1 MQREH
6 SYRVVTQWTGAAG
19 GSTRNYK
26 SYSRTYDQHIG
37 DKLTLTG
44 SADATFLGDASLVN
58 PEDLLVAALSSCH
71 MLSYLACCALD
82 GVEVIAYEDAAEG
95 VMVEERG
102 AGQFRSVMLRPTVT
116 VAAGTDMEKAQALHK
131 NAHEVCF
138 IARSVNFPVEHE
150 ARIVVAQ

>member
-6 SYRVVTQWTGAAG
+6 SYRVVTEWTGAAD
-19 GSTRNYK
+19 GSTVTYK
-26 SYSRTYDQHIG
+26 SYSRTYRQQIG

-44 SADATFLGDASLVN
+44 SADAAFLGDASLVN
-58 PEDLLVAALSSCH
+58 PEDLMVAALSSCH

-82 GVEVIAYEDAAEG
+82 VVEVTAYEDAAEG
-95 VMVEERG
+95 IMVEERG
-102 AGQFRSVMLRPTVT
+102 AGQFQSVMLRPTVT

-150 ARIVVAQ
+150 ARIVVAD